1 MAIFSFLTGSK
12 EAQNEAHLR
21 NLILMAR
28 SDNDIDKS
36 EVDVIVNIGID
47 RGFTEGQ
54 IKKMLKNNDRSE
66 LFIPDNDHERFD
78 QLYDLTQVMLADGI
92 IEDDEMEYCT
102 NFANKIGFRKTI
114 SWLLILLILEGVE
127 KGVDK
132 EWIYHRCKH
141 YLSV

>member
-1 MAIFSFLTGSK
+1 MFSFLTGGK
-12 EAQNEAHLR
+12 EAQNESHLK

-36 EVDVIVNIGID
+36 EVDVIMKIGKE
-47 RGFTEGQ
+47 RGFTEVQ
-54 IKKMLKNNDRSE
+54 IKDMLKSNERTDLITPEND
-66 LFIPDNDHERFD
+66 NERFE

-92 IEDDEMEYCT
+92 IEDDELEYCT
-102 NFANKIGFRKTI
+102 KFANKIGFRKTI
-114 SWLLILLILEGVE
+114 SWMLILLILEGVE

-141 YLSV
+141 YLSA